1 MLWIT
6 GWGLAAADGVV
17 AAEPRHPVSSCIPAG
32 RHGVGGRRGWG
43 WLRRGDVMG
52 WQSAALIGGRIA
64 RAGALVLGSLLLA
77 HCSAGNKY
85 SAKVVEDGEP
95 VPKGGGSYKVGK
107 PYNINGRTYFP
118 SENMAY
124 RADGI
129 ASWYGPDFH
138 GRLTANG
145 EVYDMHG
152 ISAAHTTM
160 PLPSYARVTNL
171 ANGRSI
177 VVRVNDR
184 GPYTRNRI
192 IDLSVG
198 TAKALKFYGQGL
210 ASVQVEYLGRAPL
223 DGSDDRL
230 LMATLREGSPAPA
243 PSNVMVASAKPF
255 LSGFDGAAAR
265 DDDAPLP
272 PERPFLL
279 GAGSNRSAGQARS
292 AEVTS
297 TNKPPARSLVRSP
310 AAAAAEPD
318 EASSAPAAAGFAPMR
333 SQGAVGLM
341 S

>member
-1 MLWIT
+1 
-6 GWGLAAADGVV
+6 
-17 AAEPRHPVSSCIPAG
+17 
-32 RHGVGGRRGWG
+32 
-43 WLRRGDVMG
+43 MG
-52 WQSAALIGGRIA
+52 WQSAALIGGRMA
-64 RAGALVLGSLLLA
+64 RAGALVLGALVLA
-77 HCSAGNKY
+77 HCSAGNKDSKY

-95 VPKGGGSYKVGK
+95 VPKGGGNYKVGK
-107 PYNINGRTYFP
+107 PYSINGRTYFP
-118 SENMAY
+118 SENMSY

-184 GPYTRNRI
+184 GPYARNRI

-210 ASVQVEYLGRAPL
+210 ASVRVEYLGRAPL
-223 DGSDDRL
+223 DGSDDRM

-255 LSGFDGAAAR
+255 LSGFGGAATR
-265 DDDAPLP
+265 NDDAPLP

-279 GAGSNRSAGQARS
+279 GAGSNRAAGQARS
-292 AEVTS
+292 RRGDVDDQQAAGKVGCQIARGS
-297 TNKPPARSLVRSP
+297 SGRAGRRPVAPPRPAR
-310 AAAAAEPD
+310 
-318 EASSAPAAAGFAPMR
+318 AGFAPMR
-333 SQGAVGLM
+333 GQGAVGLM
-341 S
+341 SGRGLY